1 MSTTDKIMRVLFWT
15 SLFVSILLASWYA
28 IHNTLHFH
36 TDIARDFLLMEDMVV
51 IRKPSLIGPRSGGIP
66 GVFHGPLWLY
76 MNLPVFFLSGG
87 NPVATAWF
95 WVALT
100 ALSIGMVYL
109 ITKKLANSRSA
120 FAATAIYAF
129 AIAGSAA
136 NFINPFGAVLLSPLF
151 FYLFIRYRTTGRTL
165 FLLSALFTLGLIVQF
180 QMAWGVPVLVLA
192 FPLIIQTILKY
203 RKPLHLASFAILGI
217 PLSTFL
223 VFDLRHQFLQ
233 TNSVINY
240 LKGTNGDKLTMTFW
254 QLFQSRMEG
263 MFGGM
268 SLYFSQGNSVISAL
282 LSCLFIVLC
291 VLYLRDRKTDKKPV
305 LYFLY
310 FYIGYWLLTLLF
322 RGTMWNYYVWPFLPF
337 FVIVLSMMIDTV
349 FKKRSPLVSS
359 LLFLIL
365 ISLTVRT
372 LYPQTKSYFAQN
384 SGLWHFYKTQAD
396 DIYKSAPSE
405 FGWYVYSAD
414 QYGYSPKYAMHY
426 VQKRYGSKQG
436 YEFQKKQTTYLVI
449 FPSDNKYTNEAWWK
463 KDQIKIN
470 FEPKNTYSYN
480 GGSYVERYDLTP
492 KDIEV
497 VSDPNLIQDLLFR

>member
-1 MSTTDKIMRVLFWT
+1 MDKIMRVLFWV
-15 SLFVSILLASWYA
+15 SLFASLLLASWYA
-28 IHNTLHFH
+28 LHGTVHFH

-51 IRKPSLIGPRSGGIP
+51 TRKPSLIGPRSGGIP

-76 MNLPVFFLSGG
+76 INLPVFFLSGG

-100 ALSIGMVYL
+100 MLSIGVVYL
-109 ITKKLANSRSA
+109 ITKRMANSRSA

-129 AIAGSAA
+129 AIVGSTA
-136 NFINPFGAVLLSPLF
+136 NLINPFGAVLLSPLF
-151 FYLFIRYRTTGRTL
+151 FYLFIRYRETRRIL
-165 FLLSALFTLGLIVQF
+165 FLLSALFVLGMSIQF
-180 QMAWGVPVLVLA
+180 QMAWGIPILVLSL
-192 FPLIIQTILKY
+192 PLVIHTIVKY
-203 RKPLHLASFAILGI
+203 RKPLHVASFAILGI

-233 TNSVINY
+233 LNSVINY
-240 LKGTNGDKLTMTFW
+240 LKGTNGDKATMGFW
-254 QLFQSRMEG
+254 QLLQSRMEG
-263 MFGGM
+263 MVNGM
-268 SLYFSQGNSVISAL
+268 SLYFSGGSALISAL
-282 LSCLFIVLC
+282 LTCSFIVLC
-291 VLYLRDRKTDKKPV
+291 ILYLKDRKTDKKPV

-322 RGTMWNYYVWPFLPF
+322 RGTMWNYYIWPFLPF
-337 FVIVLSMMIDTV
+337 FVIVLSMTMSAV
-349 FKKRSPLVSS
+349 LKKRAQAVFM

-365 ISLTVRT
+365 TLLSVRT
-372 LYPQTKSYFAQN
+372 LSPQTAEHLAKD
-384 SGLWHFYKTQAD
+384 SGLWHFYRGQAE
-396 DIYKSAPSE
+396 DIYKNAPRE

-436 YEFQKKQTTYLVI
+436 SEFQKKQTTYLVI

-463 KDQIKIN
+463 KDQVKIDLA
-470 FEPKNTYSYN
+470 PKSIHSYN
-480 GGSYVERYDLTP
+480 GGSYVEKYDLAQ

-497 VSDPNLIQDLLFR
+497 ASDPNLIQDLLFR

>member
-1 MSTTDKIMRVLFWT
+1 MSTTDKIMRVLFWV
-15 SLFVSILLASWYA
+15 SLFMSILLASWYA

-36 TDIARDFLLMEDMVV
+36 TDIARDFLLMEDMAVT
-51 IRKPSLIGPRSGGIP
+51 RKPSLIGPRSGGIP

-76 MNLPVFFLSGG
+76 INLPVFFLSGG

-100 ALSIGMVYL
+100 MFSIGMVYL
-109 ITKKLANSRSA
+109 VTKRIANGTSA

-129 AIAGSAA
+129 AIAGSSA

-151 FYLFIRYRTTGRTL
+151 FYLFIRYQDTRHIK
-165 FLLSALFTLGLIVQF
+165 FLLSVLLTLGLIIQF
-180 QMAWGVPVLVLA
+180 QMAWGVPILILA

-203 RKPLHLASFAILGI
+203 KKPLHLMSFGILSI

-240 LKGTNGDKLTMTFW
+240 LKGTNGDKLTMGVW
-254 QLFQSRMEG
+254 ELVQSRISG
-263 MFGGM
+263 MLSGM
-268 SLYFSQGNSVISAL
+268 SLYFSQGNTIAL
-282 LSCLFIVLC
+282 ILLTSLFIVLSI
-291 VLYLRDRKTDKKPV
+291 LYLKNKKTDKKPI

-310 FYIGYWLLTLLF
+310 FYIGYWVLTLLF

-337 FVIVLSMMIDTV
+337 FVIVLSMMMDTV
-349 FKKRSPLVSS
+349 FKKKAPFVFC
-359 LLFLIL
+359 LLFFIL

-372 LYPQTKSYFAQN
+372 LSPQTKSYFAKD
-384 SGLWHFYKTQAD
+384 SGLWHFYKGQAD
-396 DIYKSAPSE
+396 DMYKNAPQE

-426 VQKRYGSKQG
+426 VQKSYGSKQG

-463 KDQIKIN
+463 KDQIKIDHA
-470 FEPKNTYSYN
+470 PVNTYSYN
-480 GGSYVERYDLTP
+480 GGSYVEKYDLGQ

-497 VSDPNLIQDLLFR
+497 PSDPNLIQDLLFR